1 MANPMHC
8 DAQRNALGL
17 SLQSIAF
24 FPAPNCSEI
33 SIFVPR
39 CTGRAKIRDSQRVR
53 GFGNLVQNDER
64 MADYTEFYFHIFK
77 FHGIYAVGVVLV
89 VGSGVSGKHA
99 F

>member
-33 SIFVPR
+33 SIFVDVQAR
-39 CTGRAKIRDSQRVR
+39 TKIRDSQQRR
-53 GFGNLVQNDER
+53 GIAEQMNF
-64 MADYTEFYFHIFK
+64 
-77 FHGIYAVGVVLV
+77 
-89 VGSGVSGKHA
+89 
-99 F
+99 

>member
-33 SIFVPR
+33 SIFLE
-39 CTGRAKIRDSQRVR
+39 CTSKRRK
-53 GFGNLVQNDER
+53 
-64 MADYTEFYFHIFK
+64 
-77 FHGIYAVGVVLV
+77 YAIL
-89 VGSGVSGKHA
+89 SEAEESKLLVSGKNHDA
-99 F
+99 FQKQNFL

>member
-33 SIFVPR
+33 SMFLWCAGKRRKYAILSEAEESELLVSCKIMTLFKNNISFDSR
-39 CTGRAKIRDSQRVR
+39 YAWCT
-53 GFGNLVQNDER
+53 
-64 MADYTEFYFHIFK
+64 
-77 FHGIYAVGVVLV
+77 
-89 VGSGVSGKHA
+89 
-99 F
+99 